1 MKGGINLEI
10 FKFFSKEKKSKTVAK
25 ERLKL
30 VLVHDRSNVSPLMM
44 DNIKQDLIEMISK
57 YMDVDSSRI
66 DLKFTRTKS
75 DVDSAP
81 ISALV
86 ANIPIV
92 KIKDNAV
99 K

>member
-1 MKGGINLEI
+1 LEI
-10 FKFFSKEKKSKTVAK
+10 FKFFSKEKKSKNVAK

-30 VLVHDRSNVSPLMM
+30 VLIHDRNNVSPILME
-44 DNIKQDLIEMISK
+44 NIKRDIIEVVSK
-57 YMDVDSSRI
+57 YMEVDGTEM
-66 DLKFTRTKS
+66 DLKLSRTKR

-92 KIKDNAV
+92 KIKEGSIE
-99 K
+99 